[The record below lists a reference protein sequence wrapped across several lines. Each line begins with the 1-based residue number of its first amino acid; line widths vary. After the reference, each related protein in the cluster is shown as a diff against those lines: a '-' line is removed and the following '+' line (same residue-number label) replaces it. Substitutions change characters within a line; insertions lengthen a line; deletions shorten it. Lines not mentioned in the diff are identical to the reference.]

1 MGVPSYFSYLIRN
14 HKDMLIKLFN
24 FKKEINNLYFD
35 IVLYLFYN
43 ISRIILGLKTTLS
56 IIAEIMTQD

>member
-35 IVLYLFYN
+35 SNSIVYDVL
-43 ISRIILGLKTTLS
+43 RMLS
-56 IIAEIMTQD
+56 KDYENYKNDDK

>member
-1 MGVPSYFSYLIRN
+1 MKWVSQINFSYLIRN

-35 IVLYLFYN
+35 SNSIVYDVLCYQK
-43 ISRIILGLKTTLS
+43 IIKRL
-56 IIAEIMTQD
+56 